1 MESLLSVGDEEGRIG
16 LSFLQSQ
23 ATSPGLYSVLK
34 GKAAELT
41 KEVKKVEMVWT
52 AMDKNKDGIVSK
64 GEYGVAL
71 NSLNRRQIDF
81 IFAKYDQDGDKNLSQ
96 EEFSKMMESWKKP
109 KKKKKRR
116 RKETQQST

>member
-1 MESLLSVGDEEGRIG
+1 M
-16 LSFLQSQ
+16 
-23 ATSPGLYSVLK
+23 LK

-71 NSLNRRQIDF
+71 NSLNKRQIDF
-81 IFAKYDQDGDKNLSQ
+81 IFGKYDKDGDKNLSQ
-96 EEFSKMMESWKKP
+96 EEFTKMMESWKKP
-109 KKKKKRR
+109 RKKKRRR
-116 RKETQQST
+116 RKETQ

>member
-23 ATSPGLYSVLK
+23 ATSPGLYTVLK
-34 GKAAELT
+34 GKAPELT
-41 KEVKKVEMVWT
+41 KEVKKVEAVWS

-81 IFAKYDQDGDKNLSQ
+81 IFSKYDKDGDKNLSQ
-96 EEFSKMMESWKKP
+96 EEFTKMMESWKKP

-116 RKETQQST
+116 RKEPKSDT

>member
-23 ATSPGLYSVLK
+23 ATGPGLYPVLK
-34 GKAAELT
+34 GKAPALT
-41 KEVKKVEMVWT
+41 KEVKKVEAVWS

-81 IFAKYDQDGDKNLSQ
+81 IFGKYDRDGDKNLSQ
-96 EEFSKMMESWKKP
+96 EEFAKMMESWKKP

-116 RKETQQST
+116 RKEPESDT